1 MWSSANLAI
10 LLRKMPPLKAAVW
23 RVQIWPH
30 RNGRYLLSN
39 KGPIKV
45 LRGCRWRYMKKRLEK
60 FAKANSRKWGG
71 NLSARL
77 VWREGNRK
85 HVVEDVD
92 TLSGPVEGGTWR
104 VLWLT

>member
-1 MWSSANLAI
+1 
-10 LLRKMPPLKAAVW
+10 MPPYAVW

-39 KGPIKV
+39 KGTIKV
-45 LRGCRWRYMKKRLEK
+45 LRGMHWRYMKKRLEL
-60 FAKANSRKWGG
+60 FAKANSRKGG
-71 NLSARL
+71 ADLSARL

-85 HVVEDVD
+85 HVVEGLP
-92 TLSGPVEGGTWR
+92 TLSGPAEGGTWR